1 VVAPRSSAS
10 AQAADTADSI
20 RLPERPRGTAERSAY
35 LPVSEHGL
43 IGDLHCVALVGTNGT
58 IDWHCCPSFDSPS
71 VFGSLLDADRGGS
84 FELAAAVPAETRQF
98 YFPDTNVLITRFFA
112 EEGVGEIQDF
122 MPIGG
127 ASETQRHRL
136 IRRVLCVRGTMP
148 FRAQVAPRF
157 DYGIQPHTLTE
168 VGAGVLF
175 TTPSS
180 TVGLTA
186 TVPFEHDGR
195 DVTAEFKLAEG
206 ESAMFA
212 MDETDGDAVPRP
224 CSGEEAE
231 ELLAATVAFWR
242 NWLSA
247 SRYRG
252 RWREVVH
259 RSALTLKL
267 LTYAPTGAIVAAPT
281 TSLPEQIGGER
292 NWDYRY
298 VWIRDAAFCVYALLR
313 LGFTSEADAF
323 IQFIARHVTASQL
336 SASGPMQVMYGI
348 DGRTELP
355 ERELSHLAG
364 HQGSAPVRIG
374 NAAAKQLQLDIYGEL
389 MDSVYLYDRW
399 HQPISSAH
407 WDTITTRA
415 DWLCDH
421 WDQPDEGIWE
431 TRGSPK
437 KFLYS
442 QLMCWVAMERAIR
455 LAVRRGLP
463 ADLERWRRARDAIYR
478 RILDRGWSPRLK
490 AFTQYEGGDVLDA
503 SVLLMP
509 LVKFISPTDPKWL
522 STLDALTASLVS
534 DSLVYRYDPQD
545 TPDGLRGAEATFSAC
560 SFWYVEALTRAGRLD
575 EARLAFEKMLTYGN
589 HLGLYAE
596 EISRTGKQQGNF
608 PQALTHLALI
618 SAAFNLDR
626 ALDSPPASAGGWP

>member
-1 VVAPRSSAS
+1 VTGADGRS
-10 AQAADTADSI
+10 
-20 RLPERPRGTAERSAY
+20 GY
-35 LPVSEHGL
+35 LPVSDHGL

-58 IDWHCCPSFDSPS
+58 IDWYCCPSFDSPA
-71 VFGSLLDADRGGS
+71 VFGSLLDAGRGGS
-84 FELAAAVPAETRQF
+84 FELAAAAPATTRQF
-98 YFPDTNVLITRFFA
+98 YHPDTNVLITRFSA
-112 EEGVGEIQDF
+112 ESGVGEIQDF
-122 MPIGG
+122 MPADG
-127 ASETQRHRL
+127 AAEPRRHRL
-136 IRRVLCVRGTMP
+136 IRRVLCVRGAMP
-148 FRAQVAPRF
+148 FWARIAPRF
-157 DYGIQPHTLTE
+157 GYGMDPHTLTE
-168 VGAGVLF
+168 VEGGVVF
-175 TTPSS
+175 TAPSL
-180 TVGLTA
+180 TIGLTA
-186 TVPFEHDGR
+186 TVPVEHDDR
-195 DVTAEFKLAEG
+195 DVTGEFKLAEG
-206 ESAMFA
+206 ESAVFA
-212 MDETDGDAVPRP
+212 LDEHGSGAGPIA

-231 ELLAATVAFWR
+231 ELLAATAAFWR
-242 NWLSA
+242 RWLSA

-259 RSALTLKL
+259 RSALTLKM

-323 IQFIARHVTASQL
+323 VQFLRHATTSQP

-355 ERELSHLAG
+355 EKELRHLAG
-364 HQGSAPVRIG
+364 YRGSRPVRIG
-374 NAAAKQLQLDIYGEL
+374 NAAAEQLQLDIYGEL

-407 WDTITTRA
+407 WDTITTWA

-431 TRGSPK
+431 TRGGPK

-455 LAVRRGLP
+455 LATRRGLP
-463 ADLERWRRARDAIYR
+463 ADLERWRKARDATYR
-478 RILDRGWSPRLK
+478 RIMDRGWSARLK

-503 SVLLMP
+503 AVLLMP
-509 LVKFISPTDPKWL
+509 LVKFIAPTDPKWL
-522 STLDALTASLVS
+522 STLDALTATLVS
-534 DSLVYRYDPQD
+534 DSLVYRYDPQAS
-545 TPDGLRGAEATFSAC
+545 PDGVRGQEGTFSAC
-560 SFWYVEALTRAGRLD
+560 SFWYVEALTRAGRLE
-575 EARLAFEKMLTYGN
+575 EARLAFEKMLTYAN

-596 EISRTGKQQGNF
+596 QISRTGEQQGNF

-626 ALDSPPASAGGWP
+626 ALG